1 MRYVDVNVFVYWL
14 GDDPEY
20 GAQATSIIESI
31 EAGERTITSALTPW
45 LTHIVLQSL
54 TEGYSAKEVIASFK
68 QLEFLTVIPLTAET
82 YHEAI
87 RNAAEQKL
95 DLEDAIHF
103 TVAKENG
110 ATEIYSNDQDFKHTS
125 LKPVGFPSSS

>member
-20 GAQATSIIESI
+20 GAQATKIIESI

-54 TEGYSAKEVIASFK
+54 TETYSANEMMEGFN

-82 YHEAI
+82 YSKAI
-87 RNAAEQKL
+87 TNASEQKL

-103 TVAKENG
+103 TVATEHG
-110 ATEIYSNDQDFKHTS
+110 ATEIYSHDQDFKRTS
-125 LKPVGFPSSS
+125 LKPVGFS